1 MKTCFSKGKLMK
13 QFGTPPLLANL
24 PFLTS
29 NPPLPLLLYQVLPRN
44 SGFEKLAK
52 GEMNMPKC

>member
-1 MKTCFSKGKLMK
+1 MK
-13 QFGTPPLLANL
+13 QFGPPLLTNL
-24 PFLTS
+24 P
-29 NPPLPLLLYQVLPRN
+29 PPLLLCQVLPRN